1 MEEGRKRERKV
12 WEREKYKTSERQK
25 QEAGGFPRRALAGP
39 DAENN
44 GPHEAGERARRE
56 GGGRLHSQAREV
68 LVLQEPRPWVCVGRD
83 CLRASARAR
92 GSHRWEARDRS

>member
-1 MEEGRKRERKV
+1 MGREELEEGRKRERKV

-44 GPHEAGERARRE
+44 GPHEAGEPE
-56 GGGRLHSQAREV
+56 GKAEGDHIVRPGRSLCFRSQ
-68 LVLQEPRPWVCVGRD
+68 GH
-83 CLRASARAR
+83 
-92 GSHRWEARDRS
+92 GSVWAGTA